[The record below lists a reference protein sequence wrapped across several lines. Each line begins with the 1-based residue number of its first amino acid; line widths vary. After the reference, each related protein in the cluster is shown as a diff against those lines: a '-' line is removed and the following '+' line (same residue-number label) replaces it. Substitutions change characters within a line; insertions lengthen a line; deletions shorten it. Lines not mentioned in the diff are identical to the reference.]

1 MTVDGIEAPI
11 ENASLGA
18 EGFMRFMSVD
28 RQNFSVVDA
37 TLAGR
42 RAKLV
47 PLTMA
52 LLEALAEAATDPA
65 IFRWHIAL
73 MDGPAAIRVWVE
85 KALAERAAD
94 KALPFVTLDAATGRV
109 IGSTRF
115 FNIDAANLKTE
126 IGYTW
131 LVAGAQR
138 TGVNREAKYLML
150 RHAFETWRLRR
161 VEFKAHARN
170 EQSRAALLRLGAVEE
185 GTLRKHMVM
194 PDGSAR
200 DSVYFSIV
208 DAEWP
213 EVKAR
218 LEAQLRPA

>member
-1 MTVDGIEAPI
+1 
-11 ENASLGA
+11 
-18 EGFMRFMSVD
+18 MSVGS
-28 RQNFSVVDA
+28 QNFSIADV
-37 TLAGR
+37 TLAGP
-42 RAKLV
+42 RARLV
-47 PLTMA
+47 LLTPA
-52 LLEALAEAATDPA
+52 WLQALAEAAADPA
-65 IFRWHIAL
+65 IFRWHVAL
-73 MDGPAAIRVWVE
+73 MNGPDAIRAWVE

-94 KALPFVTLDAATGRV
+94 RALPFVTLDASTGRV

-115 FNIDAANLKTE
+115 FNIDAANLKAE

-131 LVAGAQR
+131 LVASAQR
-138 TGVNREAKYLML
+138 TGINREAKYLML

-208 DAEWP
+208 DDEWP
-213 EVKAR
+213 AVKAR
-218 LEAQLRPA
+218 LEAQLGAA

>member
-1 MTVDGIEAPI
+1 MGLV
-11 ENASLGA
+11 
-18 EGFMRFMSVD
+18 RVMSVD
-28 RQNFSVVDA
+28 RQSFSIADI
-37 TLAGR
+37 TLAGSR
-42 RAKLV
+42 VRLA
-47 PLTMA
+47 PLTLA
-52 LLEALAEAATDPA
+52 WLEALAEAAADPA
-65 IFRWHIAL
+65 IFRWHVAPMNGL
-73 MDGPAAIRVWVE
+73 DAIRAWVE
-85 KALAERAAD
+85 KALAERAAG
-94 KALPFVTLDAATGRV
+94 KTLPFVTLEAAAGRL

-115 FNIDAANLKTE
+115 FNIDPANLKAE
-126 IGYTW
+126 IGFTW

-150 RHAFETWRLRR
+150 RHAFETWKLRR
-161 VEFKAHARN
+161 VEFKAHAQN
-170 EQSRAALLRLGAVEE
+170 QQSRAALLRLGAVEE

-218 LEAQLRPA
+218 LEAQLSLT